1 MCAALT
7 QGKGR
12 MRDEGVPWALEGVKR
27 LWPHEGGGGRGV
39 EVERMSRQ
47 MGVG

>member
-1 MCAALT
+1 MCATLT

-12 MRDEGVPWALEGVKR
+12 MRDEGVPRALEGVKR
-27 LWPHEGGGGRGV
+27 LWPHEQGGGGV

-47 MGVG
+47 MGMG